1 MSEISGKWYQSL
13 FWLLI
18 VCTVARTISN
28 GEGDGRLYTLLWFV
42 NILATVVYG
51 AVLLKMKHFSAH
63 FRMAGFCK
71 AASAAVG
78 VLSSAMSYLLDGS
91 LLVALSEHVVLRHHI
106 LHAEHQHL
114 FYLLSASPY
123 RIIIPCAG
131 NAPLSFRT
139 DK

>member
-51 AVLLKMKHFSAH
+51 AVLLKMEHFSAH
-63 FRMAGFCK
+63 FRMGPIFWM
-71 AASAAVG
+71 AACW
-78 VLSSAMSYLLDGS
+78 S
-91 LLVALSEHVVLRHHI
+91 LLSFWWS
-106 LHAEHQHL
+106 LHQ
-114 FYLLSASPY
+114 
-123 RIIIPCAG
+123 
-131 NAPLSFRT
+131 PLWI
-139 DK
+139 